1 MSAFVTNYSRHPEG
15 IEEYIRSNH
24 PNPEKWDSYRDSWND
39 LLNGKMRYLLLETVS
54 KCNLRCPM
62 CIQSEG
68 YPQVDDMNNKLFNI
82 ILNNI
87 KELSIPSIAMNQ
99 INEPL
104 LDRDIFSKIRSI
116 ANLDCVMDIMMNS
129 NAILLSEEKS
139 KKLVE
144 SGLHRLLV
152 GFDAASEEIYK
163 KVRVGGSYKKVK
175 ENVLKFLEIRD
186 NLNSKFPVL
195 RVSFVR
201 NSINQHEVNTWIEE
215 WKDIADYLSVQEFIN
230 PVLDKSKD
238 YLYPSDSFRSNLL
251 TSKNPVCD
259 QPFRQAVVRGNGD
272 IIPCCNH
279 QATAMPIGNLFE
291 EESLLNIFNGN
302 SCASLKKSLTDGSYV
317 ENEICRSCL
326 ST

>member
-1 MSAFVTNYSRHPEG
+1 MSAYLTNYSKHLEG
-15 IEEYIRSNH
+15 IEKYIRSNH
-24 PNPEKWDSYRDSWND
+24 PNPEKWDSYRHSWDD
-39 LLNGKMRYLLLETVS
+39 LLNGKLRYLLLETVS

-68 YPQVDDMNNKLFNI
+68 YPQVDDMNNKLFEI
-82 ILNNI
+82 VLKNI

-104 LDRDIFSKIRSI
+104 LDRDIFSKISSI
-116 ANLDCVMDIMMNS
+116 TSLDCVVDVMMNT
-129 NAILLSEEKS
+129 NAILLNEEKS
-139 KKLVE
+139 KKLVK

-152 GFDAASEEIYK
+152 GFDAASEEIYS
-163 KVRVGGSYKKVK
+163 KVRVGGSYNKAK
-175 ENVLKFLEIRD
+175 ENVLKFLEVRD

-201 NSINQHEVNTWIEE
+201 NSINQHEVNAWIEE

-230 PVLDKSKD
+230 PVLDNSKD
-238 YLYPSDSFRSNLL
+238 YLYPSDSLRSNFIK
-251 TSKNPVCD
+251 SKIPVCD

-279 QATAMPIGNLFE
+279 KATAMPIGNLFE
-291 EESLLNIFNGN
+291 EESLLKIFEGN
-302 SCASLKKSLTDGSYV
+302 SCGSLRKSLIDGSYV
-317 ENEICRSCL
+317 ENDICRSCVGA
-326 ST
+326 